1 MARDIVCGG
10 EVDEDSCEWIT
21 EHQGKKYYFDVSG
34 CQVSFE
40 VNPAHYLAKPHAN
53 YVPS

>member
-10 EVDEDSCEWIT
+10 EVDENSEWVT
-21 EHQGKKYYFDVSG
+21 EHQGKKYYFDVAG

-40 VNPAHYLAKPHAN
+40 TNPSHYLAKPHAN
-53 YVPS
+53 YVLS